1 MHISKLV
8 YNFRK
13 LRKINVFD
21 LKSSHLFDDFLVTQ
35 WHFMGI
41 CKCFFI
47 IRVYKVISST
57 FSERRN
63 SLNMLKSLF
72 YPLINNIYLQL
83 LTNYHFWPK
92 RLLKR
97 WLNLNLKTSVGY
109 TRVLRYAIKKFIQEK
124 NACNSKVN
132 TGLSVQDDQKILK
145 VHYWPMTITF
155 RMLHRRT

>member
-1 MHISKLV
+1 MLISKLV
-8 YNFRK
+8 YNFWK
-13 LRKINVFD
+13 LRKINVFE

-47 IRVYKVISST
+47 IRVYKAISST
-57 FSERRN
+57 FSERLYF
-63 SLNMLKSLF
+63 LNMLKSVF

-92 RLLKR
+92 KLTKR
-97 WLNLNLKTSVGY
+97 WLNLNLKTLIFLNFRRLSTSFEICNQKVY
-109 TRVLRYAIKKFIQEK
+109 SIK

-145 VHYWPMTITF
+145 VHYCVCIPIW
-155 RMLHRRT
+155 LS